1 MWFSETMGGLW
12 EGKGTVETLLI
23 TQPKKKLLQRHERSL
38 GTKKSEALIHGRNSL
53 IRERDSYGND
63 PFPPKG

>member
-38 GTKKSEALIHGRNSL
+38 GIKKAK
-53 IRERDSYGND
+53 
-63 PFPPKG
+63 P